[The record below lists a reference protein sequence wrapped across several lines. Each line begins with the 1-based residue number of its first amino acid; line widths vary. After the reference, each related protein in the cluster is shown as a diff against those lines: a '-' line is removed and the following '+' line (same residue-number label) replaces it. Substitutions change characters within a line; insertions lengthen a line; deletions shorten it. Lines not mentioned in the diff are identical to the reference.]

1 MLPVMNNKIFLV
13 EIEVAACFVVI
24 AFVALTL
31 MLGHTLWE
39 SMADI
44 WPG

>member
-1 MLPVMNNKIFLV
+1 MMILVLNNKIWLI

-31 MLGHTLWE
+31 MLGHILWE
-39 SMADI
+39 SVADR
-44 WPG
+44 